1 MKVNDL
7 ANIVDKHDR
16 QALLY
21 SGSWG
26 EGVSTIE
33 IRFGG
38 FFSMFTEYDCRSREL
53 DDQILLEYN
62 VLTKIQELLSEICS
76 GDKSSNNYFLGHLS
90 NYTNALIEGDLTPK
104 QILAEIRKEFR

>member
-7 ANIVDKHDR
+7 ENIVNEHDS
-16 QALLY
+16 QILLY

-33 IRFGG
+33 IKFGG
-38 FFSMFTEYDCRSREL
+38 FFSMFTEYDCITREL
-53 DDQILLEYN
+53 DSQILAEYT
-62 VLTKIQELLSEICS
+62 VLTKIQELLAEICS
-76 GDKSSNNYFLGHLS
+76 GDKSSGNYFWNHLS
-90 NYTNALIEGDLTPK
+90 NYTNALIQCDLTPK